1 MKDGNM
7 KEKKKSTK
15 RGEIIRHLV
24 GWKEWCALPNLGP
37 FHVEAKVDTGAT
49 TSALHAQYIKQFERE
64 GKSYI
69 SFRVF
74 IDSKNQRK
82 SSVCEALLV
91 ARRFVMSSNG
101 EREKRYVIRTPIKVG
116 EIEFET
122 EITLTDRS
130 PLRYRMLLGRT
141 ALKRRF
147 LIDPGKTH
155 MQGIPKTSP

>member
-1 MKDGNM
+1 MT
-7 KEKKKSTK
+7 KKNKSIK
-15 RGEIIRHLV
+15 RVKIERPLV
-24 GWKEWCALPNLGP
+24 GWKEWCALPSLGP
-37 FHVEAKVDTGAT
+37 FAIEAKVDTGAN
-49 TSALHAQYIKQFERE
+49 TSALHAKFIKQFERD
-64 GKSYI
+64 GKSYL

-82 SSVCEALLV
+82 SKVCEALLV

-116 EIEFET
+116 ETEFET

-130 PLRYRMLLGRT
+130 PLRYRMLLGRL
-141 ALKRRF
+141 ALRRRF

-155 MQGIPKTSP
+155 MQGIPKTSPRSGA